1 MGIVEQEKL
10 YKQRQGSGEFGLLT
24 ERTSVGMEGKFSRQ
38 APCPSEKRNR
48 ERERQRDRDEREN
61 DRKDRKPHRHI
72 GPQKRLP

>member
-24 ERTSVGMEGKFSRQ
+24 EMTSVGMEGKFSRQ

-48 ERERQRDRDEREN
+48 ERERDRETETRERTTEKTEN
-61 DRKDRKPHRHI
+61 HTGI
-72 GPQKRLP
+72 